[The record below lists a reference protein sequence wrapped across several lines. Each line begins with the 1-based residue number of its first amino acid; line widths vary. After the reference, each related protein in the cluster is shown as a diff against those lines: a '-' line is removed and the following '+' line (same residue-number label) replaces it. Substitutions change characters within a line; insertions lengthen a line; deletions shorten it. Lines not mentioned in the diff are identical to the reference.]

1 MWYAAS
7 YAEFVNQKIYNVT
20 EEERKGELLM
30 NLFFVLHFSYLFITQ
45 IRNVKVFC
53 LWSSLSLVPSVLREQ
68 EKNWPCYECNRRFV
82 SSEQLQ
88 QHLNM
93 HDDKL
98 NSVTRQNFFLHLILH
113 FPLLFISHQSPK

>member
-7 YAEFVNQKIYNVT
+7 YAEFVNQKIHDVT
-20 EEERKGELLM
+20 EEERKGEILYCAYM
-30 NLFFVLHFSYLFITQ
+30 SRPDISRH
-45 IRNVKVFC
+45 C
-53 LWSSLSLVPSVLREQ
+53 PACCSLSVVSSVLREQ

-98 NSVTRQNFFLHLILH
+98 NSVSR
-113 FPLLFISHQSPK
+113 

>member
-7 YAEFVNQKIYNVT
+7 YAEFVNQKIHDVT
-20 EEERKGELLM
+20 EEERKGPCLHLQKIIFSRAVCACII
-30 NLFFVLHFSYLFITQ
+30 LTSDFF
-45 IRNVKVFC
+45 
-53 LWSSLSLVPSVLREQ
+53 SVLREQ

-93 HDDKL
+93 HDEKL
-98 NSVTRQNFFLHLILH
+98 NSIT
-113 FPLLFISHQSPK
+113 K

>member
-7 YAEFVNQKIYNVT
+7 YAEFVNQKIHDVT
-20 EEERKGELLM
+20 EEERKGPCLHLK
-30 NLFFVLHFSYLFITQ
+30 NILFSPAMFSSVVLTNGFF
-45 IRNVKVFC
+45 F
-53 LWSSLSLVPSVLREQ
+53 SVLREQ

-93 HDDKL
+93 HDEKL
-98 NSVTRQNFFLHLILH
+98 NSIT
-113 FPLLFISHQSPK
+113 K

>member
-7 YAEFVNQKIYNVT
+7 YAEFVNHKIHDVT
-20 EEERKGELLM
+20 EEERKGESLHIIL
-30 NLFFVLHFSYLFITQ
+30 VLVNINIKSQPYCEDTCPITKSYNSSSSSG
-45 IRNVKVFC
+45 RS
-53 LWSSLSLVPSVLREQ
+53 WSSLSVVPSVLREQ

-98 NSVTRQNFFLHLILH
+98 NSVTR
-113 FPLLFISHQSPK
+113 

>member
-1 MWYAAS
+1 MML
-7 YAEFVNQKIYNVT
+7 QKKR
-20 EEERKGELLM
+20 E
-30 NLFFVLHFSYLFITQ
+30 
-45 IRNVKVFC
+45 KV
-53 LWSSLSLVPSVLREQ
+53 SLSTSCLPFLIVTSCLSPATGSCSSAAPVCAVLREQ

-98 NSVTRQNFFLHLILH
+98 NSVTR
-113 FPLLFISHQSPK
+113 